1 MKKNKIGID
10 VGACIGESLNQFDGF
25 DTVYA
30 IELNARVYI
39 PTWEKEVRIMLEEA
53 GYFGTKGFRYVNGR
67 QKKLLLVG
75 KKQSH
80 LE

>member
-1 MKKNKIGID
+1 MWDAQEG
-10 VGACIGESLNQFDGF
+10 VSGSGEHPLKF

-30 IELNARVYI
+30 IELNAKVYI
-39 PTWEKEVRIMLEEA
+39 QAWEKEVRIMLEEA

>member
-1 MKKNKIGID
+1 MWD
-10 VGACIGESLNQFDGF
+10 AQQGAPGSGDHPLQV

-30 IELNARVYI
+30 IELNAKVYV
-39 PTWEKEVRIMLEEA
+39 PDWEKEVRIMLEEA
-53 GYFGTKGFRYVNGR
+53 GYFGKKGFRYVNGR
-67 QKKLLLVG
+67 QKKLILLG

>member
-1 MKKNKIGID
+1 
-10 VGACIGESLNQFDGF
+10 
-25 DTVYA
+25 
-30 IELNARVYI
+30 
-39 PTWEKEVRIMLEEA
+39 MLEEA